1 MKKLIRNCRNNNW
14 NIYDTKLTGILPV
27 SIKFG
32 IAFLVSDLMQ
42 WDDGNGEQDKWFEE
56 SMTVFTELFLDESK
70 MKVCVGITGVPNVM
84 FYFVIC
90 CL

>member
-1 MKKLIRNCRNNNW
+1 MKKLRRNCRNNNW
-14 NIYDTKLTGILPV
+14 NICGTKLTGILPT

-56 SMTVFTELFLDESK
+56 SITVFTELFLDESK
-70 MKVCVGITGVPNVM
+70 MKVCVNITGVPNVI
-84 FYFVIC
+84 FCFVIC